1 MVSLIMSSS
10 RIHYLRVMEVNKEM
24 MSYITLIGWWLV
36 IPMVVTLV
44 GMYGWY
50 WVKSRKDKKVR
61 LGDEAGNRSVH
72 NGRYCKY

>member
-10 RIHYLRVMEVNKEM
+10 RIHYLRVMEINKEM

-44 GMYGWY
+44 GMFGWY
-50 WVKSRKDKKVR
+50 WVKWRKDEKVR
-61 LGDEAGNRSVH
+61 CDDVRRA
-72 NGRYCKY
+72 

>member
-24 MSYITLIGWWLV
+24 MSYITLIGWLV

-50 WVKSRKDKKVR
+50 RVSCKDKKVR
-61 LGDEAGNRSVH
+61 SGDETGNRSVY
-72 NGRYCKY
+72 NGCYCKY

>member
-24 MSYITLIGWWLV
+24 SYLTLIGWLV
-36 IPMVVTLV
+36 ISMMVTLV
-44 GMYGWY
+44 GMSGWY

-61 LGDEAGNRSVH
+61 CDDVRRA
-72 NGRYCKY
+72 